1 LVNHK
6 IESLSKKINQ
16 SQVEEY
22 FLKKWEKKYKEIEE
36 IAPEIESVNI
46 NQYLSGVKQFMK
58 FHLASE
64 GLK

>member
-1 LVNHK
+1 
-6 IESLSKKINQ
+6 
-16 SQVEEY
+16 
-22 FLKKWEKKYKEIEE
+22 LKKWEKKYKEIEE